1 MKKTFLP
8 RTWLWLSNAG
18 TLSIREAWAFREVR
32 PNDQRHYPTCTIGNM
47 HRAYCSSFNF
57 SSQKKRDKGKG
68 KIGKVRLNDQRHLDP
83 TCSICNMHCTYC
95 GTALLTLRRSQAP
108 ERPVDFQMHI
118 LRSSSFDFS
127 FVSTNLPSQ
136 LAIRRLCRTFKFC
149 L

>member
-32 PNDQRHYPTCTIGNM
+32 PNDQQHYPTCTIGNM

-68 KIGKVRLNDQRHLDP
+68 TSSQKLGRCASRQVR
-83 TCSICNMHCTYC
+83 S
-95 GTALLTLRRSQAP
+95 
-108 ERPVDFQMHI
+108 V
-118 LRSSSFDFS
+118 
-127 FVSTNLPSQ
+127 
-136 LAIRRLCRTFKFC
+136 
-149 L
+149 